1 MTAHET
7 TFPSDFTFGVATSA
21 YQVEGGIENDWAEW
35 ERAGK
40 LKEPHARC
48 GRGVD
53 HWNRYEEDYGLALDV
68 GASAFRMSLEWARI
82 EPERG
87 RIDGAVLEAYRERLL
102 RMKARGLRPVV
113 TLHHFTHPT
122 WFHRDTPWHK
132 PESVEAFRAYAR
144 ACAPV
149 LKGLDALVISLNEPM
164 VLLLGGYLQG
174 LMPPGIA
181 DGAKTMAAME
191 NMVRAHVAA
200 REELL
205 AVLGKVEMGISQ
217 NMLAFAPDRWWHP
230 MDRALVRLSA
240 QAYNHAFH
248 EALVSGRLQVNM
260 PGIGST
266 RVDVP
271 GARGSCEFIGM
282 NYYTR
287 AHLRFIPRAPF
298 IDFRF
303 KDVEG
308 RGLTDIG
315 WELHPEGF
323 GQILGELRRY
333 GLPVWVTENGMDDR
347 SGLRRPDYIHTH
359 LRQVLAARAQGV
371 DVRGYLYWSLLDNFE
386 WLEGWG
392 PRFGLYHVD
401 FQTLERRPTPAC
413 HYFKE
418 VATTRRLVTPEA
430 VLSPSPAQQPQ
441 SKPVS
446 VSRPPPLAQ
455 PSAAR

>member
-1 MTAHET
+1 MNAHVR
-7 TFPSDFTFGVATSA
+7 TFPDSFTFGVATSA

-40 LKEPHARC
+40 LKEPHVRC

-53 HWNRYEEDYGLALDV
+53 HWNRYEEDYGLAQDV

-102 RMKARGLRPVV
+102 KMKARGLRPVV

-122 WFHRDTPWHK
+122 WFHRDTPWHL
-132 PESVEAFRAYAR
+132 PQSVEAFRAYVR
-144 ACAPV
+144 ACAPI
-149 LKGLDALVISLNEPM
+149 LRGLDALVISLNEPM

-174 LMPPGIA
+174 LMPPGIC
-181 DGAKTMAAME
+181 DGAKTMAALG
-191 NMVRAHVAA
+191 NMVRAHVVA
-200 REELL
+200 REELQ
-205 AVLGKVEMGISQ
+205 AALGHVEIGISQ
-217 NMLAFAPDRWWHP
+217 NTLAFAPDRAWNP
-230 MDRALVRLSA
+230 LDRALVRLGA
-240 QAYNHAFH
+240 QAYNHSFH
-248 EALVSGRLQVNM
+248 EALVSGKLRVNM

-266 RVDVP
+266 KQDIP
-271 GARGSCEFIGM
+271 GAKDSCDFIGV

-287 AHLRFIPRAPF
+287 AHLRFLPRAPF
-298 IDFRF
+298 LSFQFRD
-303 KDVEG
+303 KHG

-315 WELHPEGF
+315 WEVWPEGF
-323 GQILGELRRY
+323 GQVLRELKRY
-333 GLPVWVTENGMDDR
+333 GLPVWVTENGIDDR
-347 SGLRRPDYIHTH
+347 SGERRPAYLREH
-359 LRQVLAARAQGV
+359 LEQVLTARAEGV

-401 FQTLERRPTPAC
+401 FETLERRPTPAC
-413 HYFKE
+413 QFYRE
-418 VATTRRLVTPEA
+418 VATTRRL
-430 VLSPSPAQQPQ
+430 PSLVPPGPVAQPNN
-441 SKPVS
+441 
-446 VSRPPPLAQ
+446 LIIQ

>member
-1 MTAHET
+1 MRVRTVARAMSAHDR
-7 TFPSDFTFGVATSA
+7 TFPPDFTFGVATSA

-35 ERAGK
+35 ERGGK
-40 LKEPHARC
+40 LKEAHARC
-48 GRGVD
+48 GRAVD

-68 GASAFRMSLEWARI
+68 GATAFRMSLEWARI

-87 RIDGAVLEAYRERLL
+87 RIDGAVLEGYRERLL

-122 WFHRDTPWHK
+122 WFHRDTPWHL
-132 PESVEAFRAYAR
+132 PQSVEAFRAYAR
-144 ACAPV
+144 AVAPLLV
-149 LKGLDALVISLNEPM
+149 GLEALVITLNEPM

-174 LMPPGIA
+174 LMPPGLT
-181 DGAKTMAAME
+181 DGPKTMAALT

-205 AVLGKVEMGISQ
+205 AVLGRVEIGISQ
-217 NMLAFAPDRWWHP
+217 NTLAFAPDRPWHP
-230 MDRALVRLSA
+230 LDRAIVRLGA

-248 EALVSGRLQVNM
+248 EALVSGKLRVNM
-260 PGIGST
+260 PGIGSA
-266 RVDVP
+266 RADIP
-271 GARGSCEFIGM
+271 GARGACDFIGM

-287 AHLRFIPRAPF
+287 AHLRFLTRAPF
-298 IDFRF
+298 LAFQFR
-303 KDVEG
+303 DPHG

-315 WELHPEGF
+315 WELWPEGF
-323 GQILGELRRY
+323 GQVLRELKRY

-347 SGLRRPDYIHTH
+347 GGERRAAYIHDH
-359 LRQVLAARAQGV
+359 LGQVLAARAEGV

-401 FQTLERRPTPAC
+401 FDTLERRPTPAC
-413 HYFKE
+413 HYYKE
-418 VATTRRLVTPEA
+418 VATTRRLPP
-430 VLSPSPAQQPQ
+430 VL
-441 SKPVS
+441 
-446 VSRPPPLAQ
+446 Q

>member
-1 MTAHET
+1 MSIHER
-7 TFPSDFTFGVATSA
+7 TFPPDFTFGVATSA

-40 LKEPHARC
+40 LKEAHVRC
-48 GRGVD
+48 GRAVD
-53 HWNRYEEDYGLALDV
+53 HWSRYAEDYALAREV
-68 GASAFRMSLEWARI
+68 GASALRVSLEWARL

-87 RIDGAVLEAYRERLL
+87 KWDGAAREGYRERLL
-102 RMKARGLRPVV
+102 RMKEAGLRPVV
-113 TLHHFTHPT
+113 TLHHFTHPS
-122 WFHRDTPWHK
+122 WFHRETPWHR

-144 ACAPV
+144 ACAP
-149 LKGLDALVISLNEPM
+149 LLRGLDALVITLNEPM

-174 LMPPGIA
+174 VIPPGLI
-181 DGAKTMAAME
+181 DREKTVAALE

-205 AVLGKVEMGISQ
+205 RALGRVELGISQ
-217 NMLAFAPDRWWHP
+217 NMLDFAPDRWWHP
-230 MDRALVRLSA
+230 LDRALVRLGA

-248 EALVSGRLQVNM
+248 EALVSGRLRVNM
-260 PGIGST
+260 PGVAST
-266 RVDVP
+266 RVEVP
-271 GARGSCEFIGM
+271 GARGSCDFIGV

-287 AHLRFIPRAPF
+287 AHLRFVPRQPF

-303 KDVEG
+303 RDVHG

-315 WELHPEGF
+315 WEQWPEGF
-323 GQILGELRRY
+323 GHVLRELKRY

-347 SGLRRPDYIHTH
+347 EGQRRPAYIHAH
-359 LRQVLAARAQGV
+359 LQQVLEARAQGV

-401 FQTLERRPTPAC
+401 FETLERRPTPAC
-413 HYFKE
+413 AWFRE
-418 VATTRRLVTPEA
+418 VATTRRLVAPEP
-430 VLSPSPAQQPQ
+430 LGSRSPPA
-441 SKPVS
+441 
-446 VSRPPPLAQ
+446 REEAMPLAGQ
-455 PSAAR
+455 VSLP

>member
-1 MTAHET
+1 MSAHEK
-7 TFPSDFTFGVATSA
+7 TFPDDFTFGVATSA

-35 ERAGK
+35 ERAGR

-48 GRGVD
+48 GRAVD

-87 RIDGAVLEAYRERLL
+87 RVDGGVLEAYRERLL

-122 WFHRDTPWHK
+122 WFHRDTPWHL
-132 PESVEAFRAYAR
+132 PQSVDAFRAYAR
-144 ACAPV
+144 ACAPLLV
-149 LKGLDALVISLNEPM
+149 GLDALLITLNEPM

-174 LMPPGIA
+174 LMPPGSTS
-181 DGAKTMAAME
+181 GAQTMAALA

-200 REELL
+200 REELQ
-205 AVLGKVEMGISQ
+205 AVLGRVELGISQ
-217 NMLAFAPDRWWHP
+217 NMLAFAPDRVWHP
-230 MDRALVRLSA
+230 LDRAIVRLGA

-248 EALVSGRLQVNM
+248 EALVSGRLRVNM
-260 PGIGST
+260 PGIGSV
-266 RVDVP
+266 REDIP
-271 GARGSCEFIGM
+271 GARDSCEFIGM

-287 AHLRFIPRAPF
+287 AHLRFLTRAPF
-298 IDFRF
+298 LSFEFR
-303 KDVEG
+303 DRHR

-315 WELHPEGF
+315 WEYYPEGF
-323 GQILGELRRY
+323 GQMLRELKRY
-333 GLPVWVTENGMDDR
+333 RLPVWVTENGVDDR
-347 SGLRRPDYIHTH
+347 GGERRPTYLHDH
-359 LRQVLAARAQGV
+359 LGQVLTARAEGV

-401 FQTLERRPTPAC
+401 FQTLERRATPAC
-413 HYFKE
+413 AYYRE
-418 VATTRRLVTPEA
+418 VATTRRLPRV
-430 VLSPSPAQQPQ
+430 
-441 SKPVS
+441 
-446 VSRPPPLAQ
+446 Q